1 MTPDYIILN
10 SNTNMKY
17 FNRQIAH
24 QNNKLDGLYFS
35 MTTDTYQS
43 HIMPTQRIE
52 QIPPFCR

>member
-24 QNNKLDGLYFS
+24 QNNKLGGLYFS

-43 HIMPTQRIE
+43 HIMPTQKIE
-52 QIPPFCR
+52 